1 MFIYLDA
8 GRTEGD
14 TVQQVINKKYF
25 NDRYQGEDLSFKYF
39 DVEVKKKGTIHIKW
53 KNDEL
58 VKKLTII
65 GCQTHGTLP
74 NDYGTRKYSDLD
86 KEHKDVVDAF
96 EGEKKYQE
104 TVANPQFYLNTSS
117 MALLGMAQ

>member
-1 MFIYLDA
+1 MI
-8 GRTEGD
+8 
-14 TVQQVINKKYF
+14 
-25 NDRYQGEDLSFKYF
+25 
-39 DVEVKKKGTIHIKW
+39 
-53 KNDEL
+53 
-58 VKKLTII
+58 KKLTII
-65 GCQTHGTLP
+65 GCQAHGTLP